1 MCNIG
6 RFRLPLEI
14 SKHGVGDK
22 FEAVEAPQ
30 PAAHFSPSFFTSI
43 VGGSWGSDG
52 VVSRPNELDSAR
64 QVLQVASLLEGNAEL
79 GPLNSVEVVV
89 FRFPYWPLCEHT
101 LCLMV
106 TFDDCLGTGQ
116 SLLPSV
122 SGLPH
127 SAKPGFGKRV

>member
-1 MCNIG
+1 MVCNIG

-14 SKHGVGDK
+14 SKHGVGDE

-30 PAAHFSPSFFTSI
+30 PAAHFSPLFSLALLGE
-43 VGGSWGSDG
+43 GGVLGFRRG
-52 VVSRPNELDSAR
+52 CEQANELDSAR
-64 QVLQVASLLEGNAEL
+64 QVLHVASLLEGNAEL

-106 TFDDCLGTGQ
+106 TFDDCLGTRAI
-116 SLLPSV
+116 
-122 SGLPH
+122 
-127 SAKPGFGKRV
+127 SASFCVWPATFCQAWVR